1 MLEIRKAGNEDL
13 ARIMEIYGI
22 AQEYMISHGN
32 PTQWA
37 HHYPSPEL
45 INDDIRKG
53 NCYLVV
59 EENIIHGV
67 FVLCEG
73 EEPTYAK
80 IFNGAWFNNDPYVT
94 IHRIASD
101 GAAHGIFHCVVEYAK
116 SKADNV
122 RIDTHENN
130 LTMQHLIEKNGFVK
144 CGTITV
150 RDGSPRVAFQWVR
163 NG

>member
-1 MLEIRKAGNEDL
+1 MACL
-13 ARIMEIYGI
+13 Y
-22 AQEYMISHGN
+22 
-32 PTQWA
+32 
-37 HHYPSPEL
+37 
-45 INDDIRKG
+45 
-53 NCYLVV
+53 
-59 EENIIHGV
+59 
-67 FVLCEG
+67 
-73 EEPTYAK
+73 YAK
-80 IFNGAWFNNDPYVT
+80 GKNLHIQRYLTEPGFNNDPYVT

-101 GAAHGIFHCVVEYAK
+101 GAAHGIFHCVVQYAK